1 MNEPDQPKGSETSAE
16 QWLRQIGATSIRF
29 LGDERE
35 DGPPDYVIEYAGEEV
50 AVEVTLV
57 HDNDG
62 WGKEKEIAFGR
73 KLHDFISE
81 VLRDENAPRWHVP
94 QQVEYDED
102 EQGPPQTRKEHAWW
116 EERLETALLSD
127 VPAGT
132 VQEVQL
138 MHPERRQGR
147 GISLVLL
154 RAGNEGRM
162 ALRQSGV
169 LDVTTDAGCLLQS
182 TLTEAVSK
190 AVRDKTR
197 KVERARKQGSRA
209 ARYGRW
215 WLVLDDEVMI
225 VPCGILMADERRA
238 VEDAIR
244 CSNQEGT
251 WSKVVLVS
259 RFQPAGGS
267 ESPPDV
273 EVLRERPKW
282 YWPMWEAAEDAPL
295 PRSP

>member
-1 MNEPDQPKGSETSAE
+1 MTDCSKPKGSETSAE

-29 LGDERE
+29 LGDKRE

-57 HDNDG
+57 QHNDG
-62 WGKEKEIAFGR
+62 WGNEKEIAFGR

-81 VLRDENAPRWHVP
+81 VLRDENAPRWHAL
-94 QQVEYDED
+94 QVEYDED
-102 EQGPPQTRKEHAWW
+102 EQGPPKTGKEHAWW
-116 EERLETALLSD
+116 EKRLKTELLSD

-132 VQEVQL
+132 EREVQL
-138 MHPERRQGR
+138 MHPARRQGR
-147 GISLVLL
+147 GISLRLI
-154 RAGNEGRM
+154 RAGNEGGM

-169 LDVTTDAGCLLQS
+169 LDITTDAGCLLQP

-190 AVRDKTR
+190 AVCDKTR

-209 ARYGRW
+209 ARYDRW
-215 WLVLDDEVMI
+215 WLVLDDDVMI
-225 VPCGILMADERRA
+225 VPSAILMPEERRD

-244 CSNQEGT
+244 LSNQEGT

-259 RFQPAGGS
+259 RRHHAGDT
-267 ESPPDV
+267 ECPPDA
-273 EVLRERPKW
+273 EALRERPKW